1 MKIFVLDVDREKEY
15 VRIFGRNENGEKVCL
30 LIEYPFY
37 VYVLPKEGKESDVMN
52 LLKEKPYVKRIEVVE
67 KKYLGKKYNAIKTY
81 LNFADLDK
89 LKEDVKQWKELG
101 LVEGKKESDIPPHK
115 KFMIDEKVFPLH
127 WYEFEGKKI
136 SMNYSANVYKV
147 EPDSLKEISLP
158 APKLRILAL
167 DIETLSFNAL
177 SDPKKDPII
186 SIALYGENFEKVI
199 TWKGEFKD
207 DKFVKVKNEYELLKK
222 FGEMVKE
229 YDPDVIV
236 GYNSNDFDLN
246 YIYERAKTLNLTLE
260 LGWDKSFVQMT
271 RKRDRRRF
279 KIVGT
284 QHVDLYEFIINIFSS
299 QMESETFTLDEVAR
313 EVLGEGKLELSWKDM
328 YEIWTQE
335 NNIEKLLKYNL
346 RDAELTYMLYKHFE
360 NILYEISRI
369 VGQTIHDVSHMTY
382 GQLVEW
388 YFIKRSRDF
397 DEIVPNKPKPE
408 DVEKRKAVTYKGAFV
423 LEPKPGLYEN
433 IVVLDFRSLYPSII
447 IRYNISFDT
456 LKCEHEEC
464 KEKNSIEIETS
475 LGKSIVWFCIKRKGF
490 IPTILSEIFEER
502 ALLKK
507 KLKTSDENSEEYR
520 VLYAKQYALKILANA
535 TYGYLGFPNSRWYS
549 LECAAAI
556 TALGRK
562 SIHFVL
568 EEAQKKGL
576 KPIYGDTDSVFLL
589 YPSKETVYE
598 FLDEINNKLGK
609 PMELELEDFYLRGI
623 FVPKREEKEGAKKKY
638 ALLSE
643 SGKIKL
649 RGFETVR
656 RDWAPIAKEVQE
668 NVINMIL
675 RENDKNKV
683 LNYVREIIQKIKK
696 KELPL
701 EKFILREQLR
711 KDLSE
716 YKAEGPHVYAAKKYK
731 QKGYDIRAGFI
742 VEYIISSGG
751 EKIRDKVKLPE
762 ECKKND
768 YDPEYYIDRQVI
780 PAIERIL
787 NAIGI
792 TKEQVVG
799 EQRSILSF
807 FKK

>member
-1 MKIFVLDVDREKEY
+1 MSEVAIIGAGFAGMSAALALADRG
-15 VRIFGRNENGEKVCL
+15 VKVH
-30 LIEYPFY
+30 LI
-37 VYVLPKEGKESDVMN
+37 D
-52 LLKEKPYVKRIEVVE
+52 R
-67 KKYLGKKYNAIKTY
+67 
-81 LNFADLDK
+81 
-89 LKEDVKQWKELG
+89 
-101 LVEGKKESDIPPHK
+101 
-115 KFMIDEKVFPLH
+115 KVAMGGYFPLLDNQ
-127 WYEFEGKKI
+127 FPTNSCGVCFL
-136 SMNYSANVYKV
+136 SP
-147 EPDSLKEISLP
+147 EPP
-158 APKLRILAL
+158 AFCPF
-167 DIETLSFNAL
+167 IEC
-177 SDPKKDPII
+177 
-186 SIALYGENFEKVI
+186 
-199 TWKGEFKD
+199 
-207 DKFVKVKNEYELLKK
+207 
-222 FGEMVKE
+222 
-229 YDPDVIV
+229 
-236 GYNSNDFDLN
+236 
-246 YIYERAKTLNLTLE
+246 
-260 LGWDKSFVQMT
+260 
-271 RKRDRRRF
+271 
-279 KIVGT
+279 
-284 QHVDLYEFIINIFSS
+284 
-299 QMESETFTLDEVAR
+299 
-313 EVLGEGKLELSWKDM
+313 
-328 YEIWTQE
+328 
-335 NNIEKLLKYNL
+335 NL
-346 RDAELTYMLYKHFE
+346 RENINFIGNAFVE
-360 NILYEISRI
+360 NILGEDGNFLINLKI
-369 VGQTIHDVSHMTY
+369 NANPVNNDLCIDCGKCEEVCE
-382 GQLVEW
+382 VE
-388 YFIKRSRDF
+388 
-397 DEIVPNKPKPE
+397 VPHE
-408 DVEKRKAVTYKGAFV
+408 FGEGVEKRKAVTYKGAFV

-589 YPSKETVYE
+589 YPSKDTVYE

-731 QKGYDIRAGFI
+731 QKGYDVRAGFI
-742 VEYIISSGG
+742 VEYVISSGG

-807 FKK
+807 FKR